1 MKAEKGATTM
11 DQKEKPQRDEPE
23 YQRITVKTSDGETI
37 QGKVYLKPNTR
48 VSDLFTKSDS
58 PFIVLVDA
66 LLRAGQDKT
75 LIVNKDHIVWVE
87 PED

>member
-1 MKAEKGATTM
+1 M
-11 DQKEKPQRDEPE
+11 DQQERPHRNESE
-23 YQRITVKTSDGETI
+23 YRPITVKTSDGETI

-48 VSDLFTKSDS
+48 VSDLFTQSDS

-66 LLRAGQDKT
+66 LLRAGRDKT

>member
-1 MKAEKGATTM
+1 MM
-11 DQKEKPQRDEPE
+11 DQTEKPRRKGTE
-23 YQRITVKTSDGETI
+23 YRRITVKTSDGETI
-37 QGKVYLKPNTR
+37 QGKVYLKPGTR
-48 VSDLFTKSDS
+48 VSDLFTASDS